1 MEFNKNYLV
10 TNAENDFEHGDI
22 VSFAETEKGIRI
34 RKNGH
39 LLSGVYEE
47 IPNLSLVPLTENEIN
62 KKVITKAVAW
72 GMKVFGDFAPT
83 DGQEVLDTMMETG
96 LNEFN
101 SVARIANI
109 NKRKAR

>member
-10 TNAENDFEHGDI
+10 KQTENGFEEGDI
-22 VSFAETEKGIRI
+22 VSFKEVEKGVRI
-34 RKNGH
+34 WQNGH
-39 LLSGVYEE
+39 VLPGVYESVPE
-47 IPNLSLVPLTENEIN
+47 LTVVPLSENDIN

-83 DGQEVLDTMMETG
+83 DGQEVIDTMMETG